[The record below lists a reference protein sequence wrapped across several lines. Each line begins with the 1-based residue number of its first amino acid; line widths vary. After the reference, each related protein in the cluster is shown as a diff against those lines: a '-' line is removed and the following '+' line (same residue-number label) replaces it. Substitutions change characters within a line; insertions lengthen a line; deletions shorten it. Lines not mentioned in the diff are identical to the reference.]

1 MVWVVVEELF
11 SILVIIFYVYYGVKV
26 WSLSYNLPNSLCV
39 LINLLLTILSL
50 IIIKKI
56 ESERKNNE
64 GASKTTTKTKINT

>member
-39 LINLLLTILSL
+39 LINLLLTTL
-50 IIIKKI
+50 
-56 ESERKNNE
+56 
-64 GASKTTTKTKINT
+64 A

>member
-1 MVWVVVEELF
+1 MVWVVLEELF

-26 WSLSYNLPNSLCV
+26 WSLSYNLPNSFRF